1 MYCKLKIAVE
11 SMIDDIDVSEL
22 QRAKFEAMSEQEMST
37 ESQSYGLHDNAQF
50 EESIANTGQN

>member
-22 QRAKFEAMSEQEMST
+22 QRAKFEAMSEQEM
-37 ESQSYGLHDNAQF
+37 EGV
-50 EESIANTGQN
+50 

>member
-22 QRAKFEAMSEQEMST
+22 QRAKFEAMSEQEM
-37 ESQSYGLHDNAQF
+37 EGA
-50 EESIANTGQN
+50 

>member
-22 QRAKFEAMSEQEMST
+22 QRAKFEAMSEQEMNT
-37 ESQSYGLHDNAQF
+37 ES
-50 EESIANTGQN
+50 